1 MPALHSVKMGA
12 ALHWACGGV
21 EEEERRDI
29 SLIVVGEGSGHGV
42 NNSADVKA
50 MASLMRWGWVR
61 RALGLEMFF
70 DE

>member
-1 MPALHSVKMGA
+1 VWGRGR
-12 ALHWACGGV
+12 GG
-21 EEEERRDI
+21 EEASI